1 MQRVQEG
8 WKTETY
14 EVPVYKERKVKVG
27 TRTVYDRVPAYEWQ
41 KVQTGWRDNPAYQG
55 ESGVST
61 SSGKGP
67 GLNKSLPPDD
77 YDLGDTS
84 GDRNG
89 VEEGDS
95 DGQVLGGSPDF
106 WENPFGWAKAKFS
119 QLFNKEDTSQRGKSQ
134 DSVEPSPTA
143 TPTPY
148 IQTPTPTPYVPT
160 PTDQNTPVPTPTSPY
175 NYQYA
180 SPTPTKEST
189 PTVTPTP
196 TKESTPTTTST
207 STFTATPSPTFS
219 ATEIARYKEVQQE
232 NQLDVPRVIRE
243 GCSYIDPVPLDA
255 TTGTSIDTDN
265 LLKEATV
272 YCAFG
277 LTLAGAPEAVPAC
290 ALIPTAGYACHLY
303 NLGFDYIRKEG
314 YYYDHLHKP
323 LTQLIEQLKSDKEY
337 PDHANSASPSPSP
350 TQQSTPTPRPTIT
363 LSPTSTPSP
372 TSAENE

>member
-175 NYQYA
+175 NYQYE
-180 SPTPTKEST
+180 SPTA
-189 PTVTPTP
+189 
-196 TKESTPTTTST
+196 TKESTPTTTPTPTGTPTPS
-207 STFTATPSPTFS
+207 ATPRPSMTPT
-219 ATEIARYKEVQQE
+219 
-232 NQLDVPRVIRE
+232 P
-243 GCSYIDPVPLDA
+243 
-255 TTGTSIDTDN
+255 TGTSTDILSTPTN
-265 LLKEATV
+265 QFMLPTN
-272 YCAFG
+272 
-277 LTLAGAPEAVPAC
+277 TPDAGAPSIVIDEIPGDTLEWIEDEFSLFPEEPSPLYPHHWIDPFVGNPVTGPIAVVVKK
-290 ALIPTAGYACHLY
+290 
-303 NLGFDYIRKEG
+303 F
-314 YYYDHLHKP
+314 
-323 LTQLIEQLKSDKEY
+323 LTLVGTGKSVLDFLNKSLIEPMPPMDK
-337 PDHANSASPSPSP
+337 PV
-350 TQQSTPTPRPTIT
+350 PRNP
-363 LSPTSTPSP
+363 
-372 TSAENE
+372 EDG